1 MMNCHQGFRISW
13 SNGAKVLG
21 FLLEQDNPYETL
33 KLFNSIVVLLI
44 TKGLKFMFST
54 FQKPSADVLRQ
65 SLMKLEN
72 LLDFILNTNNTG
84 QTINGLL

>member
-1 MMNCHQGFRISW
+1 M
-13 SNGAKVLG
+13 
-21 FLLEQDNPYETL
+21 
-33 KLFNSIVVLLI
+33 LI
-44 TKGLKFMFST
+44 TKGLKFILST

-72 LLDFILNTNNTG
+72 LLDFILKTKNTG